1 MFIRLLVFLEVFTS
15 KKKLHSDIIDVV
27 MIGRLEIE
35 LQRREEQCVCA
46 LNERLHRKQKKF
58 HII

>member
-35 LQRREEQCVCA
+35 LQRREE
-46 LNERLHRKQKKF
+46 
-58 HII
+58 